1 MSKDLENIKHIS
13 NGDYFVIPIET
24 GYIKPNENLNS
35 IINPAKEIM
44 EDGDYLVIAWNT
56 DFSFTGQTGWWIQ
69 IQTIT

>member
-35 IINPAKEIM
+35 IINPAKKK
-44 EDGDYLVIAWNT
+44 LWK
-56 DFSFTGQTGWWIQ
+56 TGI
-69 IQTIT
+69 I